1 MSNSIRAGLHFS
13 VADTILKEIQYQRS
27 NYYFFLGKI
36 DPWGPDDVF
45 PDDIVINSDYENS
58 AIRSNVL
65 YINKVSPTDVS
76 LVTKRNYW
84 VTDTV
89 YTQYDHTLDLTDLPY
104 YVITDEYNVYKCL
117 SNNNGAPSTVKPIGK
132 PTTVLKLSDGYIWKY
147 MYAVPSFKKS
157 KFMSFAYIPVQTSL
171 TDSFYNNGSIDD
183 VIVEY
188 GGSGYTDVPN
198 VTITSTGAVVSG
210 SGAAGFVN
218 VGTGGQIISV
228 TITNGGSGYVAG
240 VNLSV
245 NSSTGAGAE
254 LTAIIVGGVIT
265 GATIVS
271 QGVSYLGTDTLN
283 FTLGGLI
290 LVPAV
295 SAVVSDGLGGFTG
308 GEITKVN
315 IVNPGIGYAGEV
327 PLIVNSLDASGTGKY
342 GNSSAILTAVV
353 YEGKVVQVNII
364 DSGKLYSSG
373 IGTTITVFVG
383 DGTGASFTPV
393 IYNGS
398 IIDVVVDNP
407 GQDYSEI
414 VLQVSLS
421 ATNDQAKILPVLG
434 SSDFSSDQYIIEQTA
449 VPGALYAAVVTN
461 PGTNYT
467 ISTVIDIEGDGT
479 GATAVPTIIDG
490 TITKITMTSYGQ
502 NYTYANAVI
511 TDPVRGS
518 GIDCESYM
526 ILSPKYGHGRDAIRE
541 LGSSTIAFTNVIKKD
556 PSIIALAQDYR
567 YFGLIK
573 NPKNILTGQSIRDQI
588 NLIAHRVTFNDIT
601 GLLIDE
607 ILIKNNIKYR
617 VVSILN
623 NDVVL
628 QQVGYGYSDSSGTY
642 VAELSSL
649 RSYIA
654 TSVSYTPVVDK
665 YSGDLLF
672 ASGENPFTFTADQTF
687 VIKTF
692 VTV

>member
-1 MSNSIRAGLHFS
+1 MSNSIRTGLHFS

-45 PDDIVINSDYENS
+45 PNDIVINSDYEDSN
-58 AIRSNVL
+58 IRSNVL

-76 LVTKRNYW
+76 LVTKRYLW
-84 VTDTV
+84 VSDIV
-89 YTQYDHTLDLTDLPY
+89 YTQYDHTIDLTDLPY

-132 PTTVLKLSDGYIWKY
+132 PTAVLKLSDGYVWKY

-157 KFMSFAYIPVQTSL
+157 KFMSFSYVPVQTSL
-171 TDSFYNNGSIDD
+171 SDSFYNNGSVDD

-188 GGSGYTDVPN
+188 GGSGYTDIPN
-198 VTITSTGAVVSG
+198 VTISSSGAVVSG
-210 SGAAGFVN
+210 SAATGYVN
-218 VGTGGQIISV
+218 VDGSGKITSV
-228 TITNGGSGYVAG
+228 TITNGGSGYIAG
-240 VNLSV
+240 VNLTI
-245 NSSTGAGAE
+245 STTTGSGAE
-254 LTAIIVGGVIT
+254 LIAIIVGGVIT
-265 GATIVS
+265 DATILAS
-271 QGVSYLGTDTLN
+271 GVSYLGTDTIN
-283 FTLGGLI
+283 FVLGGLI
-290 LVPAV
+290 LVPGVNTA
-295 SAVVSDGLGGFTG
+295 

-315 IVNPGIGYAGEV
+315 IVNPGIGYAGVV

-364 DSGKLYSSG
+364 DSGVGYSSG

-383 DGTGASFTPV
+383 DGTSASFTPV
-393 IYNGS
+393 IYNGTL
-398 IIDVVVDNP
+398 IDVVVNNP
-407 GQDYSEI
+407 GKDYSEI
-414 VLQVSLS
+414 VLTVSPS
-421 ATNDQAKILPVLG
+421 GTDDQAKILPVLG

-449 VPGALYAAVVTN
+449 VAGGLYAAVVTN

-467 ISTVIDIEGDGT
+467 TSTVIDIVGDGT
-479 GATAVPTIIDG
+479 GATAVPIVVDG
-490 TITKITMTSYGQ
+490 SITAISMTSYGQ
-502 NYTYANAVI
+502 NYTYADAVI
-511 TDPVRGS
+511 TDITRGS
-518 GIDCESYM
+518 GIDCQSYM
-526 ILSPKYGHGRDAIRE
+526 IISPKYGHGRDAIRE

-573 NPKNILTGQSIRDQI
+573 NPKNILTGQSIRDQN
-588 NLIAHRVTFNDIT
+588 NLIAHRVTFADVT

-607 ILIKNNIKYR
+607 ILNKNNIKYR

-628 QQVGYGYSDSSGTY
+628 QQIGYGYSDSAGVY
-642 VAELSSL
+642 VAELSGL
-649 RSYIA
+649 RSYTTTAVAYI
-654 TSVSYTPVVDK
+654 PIVDK